1 MPVLEGDEELKL
13 ESEETIAERVKL
25 NPWEKKKR
33 NRIKNLDYKQMINQ
47 TSILLARIKPGNNS
61 CKLKNEKVLQQ
72 FNQVIIIMEGNMIV
86 IRDPKIFYF
95 GFDWPKDVDKNLIHE
110 AEFIISNG
118 SLAENK
124 IKMGSKNYFPN
135 ISMETLF
142 GNNMNMQISKMN
154 ESHKFVLN
162 LSERLD
168 LRNSNKHVALQ
179 NLSIYYTWKI

>member
-1 MPVLEGDEELKL
+1 
-13 ESEETIAERVKL
+13 
-25 NPWEKKKR
+25 
-33 NRIKNLDYKQMINQ
+33 
-47 TSILLARIKPGNNS
+47 
-61 CKLKNEKVLQQ
+61 
-72 FNQVIIIMEGNMIV
+72 MIV

-110 AEFIISNG
+110 AEFIIRSNG

-142 GNNMNMQISKMN
+142 GNNMNMQISKTN

-179 NLSIYYTWKI
+179 NVSIYYTWKI

>member
-1 MPVLEGDEELKL
+1 
-13 ESEETIAERVKL
+13 
-25 NPWEKKKR
+25 
-33 NRIKNLDYKQMINQ
+33 
-47 TSILLARIKPGNNS
+47 
-61 CKLKNEKVLQQ
+61 
-72 FNQVIIIMEGNMIV
+72 MIV

-95 GFDWPKDVDKNLIHE
+95 GFDCPKDVDKNLIHE

-179 NLSIYYTWKI
+179 NLYYTWKI